1 MKNKIILLNLI
12 AVASI
17 YGADIKLEKSV
28 ISATGFDT
36 VQKDVIKNV
45 VVVTEKEIEEK
56 NYQSVTDVL
65 KDIPSV
71 NIIGDSREPII
82 DIRGQGNTANTNVQV
97 LVDGIGIN
105 LLDSSHAKTPINT
118 VPVEN
123 IERIEVIPGGGAI
136 LYGSGTRGGIVNII
150 TKSNTG
156 VNGGSLGGEYTSFGG
171 KKGDFNYGTSLGNTS
186 VNIGYTRNEYR
197 GYRDEDKAD
206 SNYFEGTLKHKVSD
220 DKKIIFKYSRYD
232 EKGKKPNSL
241 TKDELSNRKQSGLT
255 VNEYNK
261 LDIKKDE
268 FDLKYEQRISENLD
282 FNMVG
287 FYQNVDY
294 ISNQKIDYSGFL
306 MSSKMDV
313 NDEKLGIKPK
323 LRLKYREND
332 ELILGYDYI
341 KNDLKRNSS
350 VGSSKYLNDFTKETH
365 SVFFL
370 NKNRVNKFEFT
381 QGVRYEY
388 ADYSIYR
395 KEGKTNPIDSNR
407 TMNNFAY
414 EFVGNYLYSN
424 TGNVYGK
431 IERGFTSPAPTQ
443 LSDKKN
449 GAYIGNNL
457 DSETYITYEIGGKD
471 YILGSIVNGAI
482 YLTDTS
488 DEITTSISG
497 MQTITNKNIGKTRRY
512 GLEVSAEQYLGK
524 LTLRE
529 GYSYIRTE
537 ILDDDNKT
545 LKGNEIANVPQHK
558 LSLNLD
564 YQINEK
570 INLSSTTTYSAKYY
584 LNNENTGGKQNS
596 YTTTN
601 LTINYYPVPAL
612 RLYTGINN
620 IFNEKYYTS
629 ISDDGLEFDPAP
641 ERNFVLGFRYN
652 F

>member
-56 NYQSVTDVL
+56 NYQSVTDIL

-97 LVDGIGIN
+97 LVDGVGIN

-268 FDLKYEQRISENLD
+268 FDLKYEQQISENLD
-282 FNMVG
+282 FNMAG

-584 LNNENTGGKQNS
+584 LNNENKGGKQNS

-612 RLYTGINN
+612 RLYIGINN

>member
-56 NYQSVTDVL
+56 NYQSVTDIL

-97 LVDGIGIN
+97 LVDGVGIN

-268 FDLKYEQRISENLD
+268 FDLKYEQQISENLD
-282 FNMVG
+282 FNMAG

-388 ADYSIYR
+388 SEYSIYR

-457 DSETYITYEIGGKD
+457 DSETYITYEVGGKD